1 MTIRFSAALI
11 LTACL
16 ALPLFADPPCDVHS
30 ITVTGSGTAR
40 VVPDRVSFTV
50 GVFTHSASVA
60 EAFKG
65 NNEKT
70 HRVIDALKQRGVK
83 ETEIQTSN
91 FSLAS
96 AYDADAPRKRNGF
109 NVSSRVTVT
118 RANPEAVSELI
129 AAAVEAGANEAN
141 GINFYNSDPTATRDR
156 AIERAVKDARAQAE
170 KLATVTGSTLGKVIV
185 ISTGELTNVSG
196 WMRNN
201 NAVSEA
207 ITVSGYGPAIE
218 AGTNTVSYNVTITYE
233 LR

>member
-11 LTACL
+11 LTAFL
-16 ALPLFADPPCDVHS
+16 ALPLFGDPPCDVHS
-30 ITVTGSGTAR
+30 VTVTGSGTAR

-50 GVFTHSASVA
+50 GVFTHSSSVA

-83 ETEIQTSN
+83 EAEIQTSN

-96 AYDADAPRKRNGF
+96 AYNSDAPQKRNGY
-109 NVSSRVTVT
+109 NVSNSVTVT
-118 RANPEAVSELI
+118 REDPKAVSDLI

-141 GINFYNSDPTATRDR
+141 GINFYSSDPTAARDR
-156 AIERAVKDARAQAE
+156 AIERAVKDARVQAE
-170 KLATVTGSTLGKVIV
+170 KLAAVTGSTLGRATV
-185 ISTGELTNVSG
+185 ISTGAVSNVNG

-201 NAVSEA
+201 IVAEA
-207 ITVSGYGPAIE
+207 ITVTAAGPAIE
-218 AGTNTVSYNVTITYE
+218 AGTNTVSYTVTITYE